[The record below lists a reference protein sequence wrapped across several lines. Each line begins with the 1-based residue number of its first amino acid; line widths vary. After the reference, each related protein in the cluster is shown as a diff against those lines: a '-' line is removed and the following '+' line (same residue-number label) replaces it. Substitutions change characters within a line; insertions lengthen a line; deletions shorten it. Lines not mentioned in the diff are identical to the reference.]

1 MLILKTKKRPNLLQI
16 KSKSHQQNFCRFSN
30 AQKVNQWH
38 DLTYEKTCNF
48 HGRLKKGRKWW
59 NFDLWFLLKYHY
71 CLASAKHVN
80 YIFMFY
86 DWQNIQD
93 ATTQK
98 KVPSKNEIQVARVG
112 DRLTWQLSKDHL
124 FRLNL
129 CIKSALILHLF
140 AKKVSWRSLAP
151 NQFDQPTCRNQML
164 LYAAQTS
171 GFSDKLS
178 WPTLK
183 TSFTLRPQDS
193 TFHSSSKTTM

>member
-1 MLILKTKKRPNLLQI
+1 MFPSVTATHWDSY
-16 KSKSHQQNFCRFSN
+16 KSGRSHFNFPRKSQAYLSTFPDS
-30 AQKVNQWH
+30 
-38 DLTYEKTCNF
+38 
-48 HGRLKKGRKWW
+48 KWR
-59 NFDLWFLLKYHY
+59 
-71 CLASAKHVN
+71 
-80 YIFMFY
+80 
-86 DWQNIQD
+86 
-93 ATTQK
+93 
-98 KVPSKNEIQVARVG
+98 PSKAFEKSRNHSVRWTTRIKYKSRVG

>member
-1 MLILKTKKRPNLLQI
+1 MMKFWFVVFAEISLLLGIRQA
-16 KSKSHQQNFCRFSN
+16 SKSEFLCL
-30 AQKVNQWH
+30 W
-38 DLTYEKTCNF
+38 
-48 HGRLKKGRKWW
+48 LKKYSRCDNPKKGFQVKI
-59 NFDLWFLLKYHY
+59 KY
-71 CLASAKHVN
+71 K
-80 YIFMFY
+80 
-86 DWQNIQD
+86 
-93 ATTQK
+93 
-98 KVPSKNEIQVARVG
+98 ARVG